1 MTEITKA
8 QLLRAADAFIEYFIR
23 LLPINQHSTPALK
36 SLLQIM
42 ADLVAYER
50 GCSFCKSEDLAHSVL
65 DYYRILKTEHPNAT
79 EKVAFFSEL
88 VDLPWQPL
96 LDEAIR
102 NEAAKVSLSA
112 YRVSTGGVVHP
123 RIFEVSRELQKR
135 KPYVEKHINQKTLK
149 LQKIKNELASI
160 YAQINCFSLTFNSQ

>member
-23 LLPINQHSTPALK
+23 LLPINQQSTPALK
-36 SLLQIM
+36 SLVQIM

-50 GCSFCKSEDLAHSVL
+50 GCSFCKSEDLVHSAL
-65 DYYRILKTEHPNAT
+65 QYYRILENEYPIVM
-79 EKVAFFSEL
+79 EQVANFSEL
-88 VDLPWQPL
+88 VALAWQPL

-102 NEAAKVSLSA
+102 NEAAKVSLSV

-135 KPYVEKHINQKTLK
+135 KHCVEKHIDQKTLK
-149 LQKIKNELASI
+149 LKKIKNELAST
-160 YAQINCFSLTFNSQ
+160 YAQIDSFSLSFNSL